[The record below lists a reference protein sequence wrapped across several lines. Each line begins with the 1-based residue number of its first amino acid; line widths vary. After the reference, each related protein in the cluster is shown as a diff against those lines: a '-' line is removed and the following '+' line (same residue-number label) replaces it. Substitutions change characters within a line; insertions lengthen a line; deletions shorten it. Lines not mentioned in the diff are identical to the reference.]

1 MAQANFFAP
10 GFDDQM
16 EAQNIE
22 RQRQYA
28 QALMSQGQQ
37 QPQGQMVSGHFVAP
51 SWTQHLASLLKT
63 YQGAKGGREA
73 DAKQKALAEAVRGR
87 QAEEMGTFTKMLN
100 GAPAQA
106 TGQQYQTGANEM
118 GDEAATVPQ
127 WSGAQKP
134 DINAAYQFAAGART
148 PGLQQM
154 GLQGTMQMAQQR
166 AAQEQAAAQ
175 QQRILSI
182 IQNAGSPQAAI
193 AAGAPPELVKQFYE
207 SQNYGRQKVEYK
219 DVGGKLVPV
228 TEFGDQPQNV
238 APLNKTGNPFSD
250 LVVAGPDGNM
260 VPNAPLVQ
268 VKGEIAAKGA
278 SKNNV
283 NVNMPDKKFYEGLG
297 TAVSGQIEKGF
308 EQAQSAVQTLNNANQ
323 IAAGLEKAF
332 VGPMANQRVTLAQ
345 IGQTLGVT
353 GKDAEEVLVNTRSVI
368 QGLARQELAAAGQ
381 MKGQGQITES
391 ERAIL
396 RKAES
401 GDIST
406 FTKPEMV
413 LFTGAIRKTARA
425 KIATHQRNLQNL
437 GTDPQAGTILPY
449 LQIEVPED
457 VPLGGAAPPAAGGI
471 TIKRLP

>member
-10 GFDDQM
+10 GFDDQI

-22 RQRQYA
+22 RQRRYA
-28 QALMSQGQQ
+28 ELLRDQSQQ

-51 SWTQHLASLLKT
+51 SWTQQLAQVLKA
-63 YQGAKGGREA
+63 YQGGKGARDA
-73 DAKQKALAEAVRGR
+73 DERQKALAEAVRGR
-87 QAEEMGTFTKMLN
+87 TKEEMTKFTGLMS

-106 TGQQYQTGANEM
+106 TGQIYQTGANEM
-118 GDEAATVPQ
+118 GDEAAAVPQ
-127 WSGAQKP
+127 WQGAQKP
-134 DINAAYQFAAGART
+134 DMNAAYQYAAGAQT
-148 PGLQQM
+148 PALQQI
-154 GLQGTMQMAQQR
+154 GVQGSMQMAQER
-166 AAQEQAAAQ
+166 AKLAQAQAE
-175 QQRILSI
+175 QQRILGLIKS
-182 IQNAGSPQAAI
+182 AGSPQAAI

-228 TEFGDQPQNV
+228 TEFGDQPTGV

-250 LVVAGPDGNM
+250 LVVAGPDGT
-260 VPNAPLVQ
+260 VVQNAPLV
-268 VKGEIAAKGA
+268 AAKTGIAKAGA

-308 EQAQSAVQTLNNANQ
+308 EQAQAAVQTLNNANQ
-323 IAAGLEKAF
+323 IASGLEKAF
-332 VGPMANQRVTLAQ
+332 VGPMANQRVALAQ
-345 IGQTLGVT
+345 IGQVLGVG
-353 GKDAEEVLVNTRSVI
+353 GKDSEEMLVNTRNVI

-406 FTKPEMV
+406 FTKPEMQ

-425 KIATHQRNLQNL
+425 RIANHQRNLQNL
-437 GTDPQAGTILPY
+437 GSDPQAGTILPY
-449 LQIEVPED
+449 LQIEAPED
-457 VPLGGAAPPAAGGI
+457 VPIGGVAPAASGGI